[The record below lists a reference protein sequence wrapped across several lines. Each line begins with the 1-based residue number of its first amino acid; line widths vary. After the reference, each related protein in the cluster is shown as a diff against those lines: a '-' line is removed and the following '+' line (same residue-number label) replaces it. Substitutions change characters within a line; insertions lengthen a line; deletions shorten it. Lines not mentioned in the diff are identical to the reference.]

1 MKEVLNR
8 LFSKTPKFFRVI
20 RNIALS
26 LIALAFFVKGIS
38 SNGFEVPKLLKMI
51 VDFYTINEALL
62 VVLLTQLTK
71 IWKDEDGNVVN
82 DKPTASNKTIN
93 PDKGKPNPKTKF

>member
-8 LFSKTPKFFRVI
+8 LFSGTPKFFRVI

-26 LIALAFFVKGIS
+26 LIALAFFVKGLD
-38 SNGFEVPKLLKMI
+38 SNGVGVPSLLKKI
-51 VDFYTINEALL
+51 VDFYTINEALI
-62 VVLLTQLTK
+62 VVLLAQLTK
-71 IWKDEDGNVVN
+71 IWKDEEGNAVN
-82 DKPTASNKTIN
+82 DKSVMAKTVN

>member
-1 MKEVLNR
+1 MKELINR

-71 IWKDEDGNVVN
+71 IWKDKEGNAVN
-82 DKPTASNKTIN
+82 NKSIYSRDTIN
-93 PDKGKPNPKTKF
+93 PDGGKPNPKTKF

>member
-1 MKEVLNR
+1 MKELIDR

-26 LIALAFFVKGIS
+26 LIALAFFVKGVS
-38 SNGFEVPKLLKMI
+38 DNGFEVPKLLKMI
-51 VDFYTINEALL
+51 VDFYTINEALIV
-62 VVLLTQLTK
+62 VVLSQLTR
-71 IWKDEDGNVVN
+71 IWRDVEGNVVN
-82 DKPTASNKTIN
+82 EKPTTFNKTIN